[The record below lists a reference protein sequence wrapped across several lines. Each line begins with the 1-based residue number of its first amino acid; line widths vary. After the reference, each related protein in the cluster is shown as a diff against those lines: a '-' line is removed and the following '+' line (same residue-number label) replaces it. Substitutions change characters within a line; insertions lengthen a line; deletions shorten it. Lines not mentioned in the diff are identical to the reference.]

1 LTIKNLQSSIFN
13 IQLGRGVDMENKVRV
28 RAVISGRVQGVFFR
42 LETKKAAARY
52 GVFGWVKN
60 QRDGTVAAVF
70 EGPKENVDLTLAW
83 CKHGP
88 PIARVLDVDVTWEA
102 YKGEFNGFE
111 IRY

>member
-1 LTIKNLQSSIFN
+1 
-13 IQLGRGVDMENKVRV
+13 MENKVRV
-28 RAVISGRVQGVFFR
+28 HAVISGRVQGVFFR
-42 LETKKAAARY
+42 LETQKAAAIY

-83 CKHGP
+83 CKYGP
-88 PIARVLDVDVTWEA
+88 PIAKVLDVDVTWEE

>member
-1 LTIKNLQSSIFN
+1 
-13 IQLGRGVDMENKVRV
+13 MENKVRV

-60 QRDGTVAAVF
+60 QRDRTVAAVF
-70 EGPKENVDLTLAW
+70 EGPKENVDSMLSW

-88 PIARVLDVDVTWEA
+88 PFAKVLDVDVTWEE
-102 YKGEFNGFE
+102 YKGEFNGLE

>member
-1 LTIKNLQSSIFN
+1 
-13 IQLGRGVDMENKVRV
+13 METKVRV

-42 LETKKAAARY
+42 METKKAAARY

-70 EGPKENVDLTLAW
+70 EGSKENVDSALAW

-88 PIARVLDVDVTWEA
+88 ASAKVLDVDETWEE

>member
-1 LTIKNLQSSIFN
+1 
-13 IQLGRGVDMENKVRV
+13 MEDKVRA

-42 LETKKAAARY
+42 LETKKAASRY

-70 EGPKENVDLTLAW
+70 EGPRENVDSMLAW
-83 CKHGP
+83 CKQGP
-88 PIARVLDVDVTWEA
+88 PIAKVLDVDVTWES

>member
-1 LTIKNLQSSIFN
+1 
-13 IQLGRGVDMENKVRV
+13 MENKVRV

-42 LETKKAAARY
+42 LETKHAADGF

-70 EGPKENVDLTLAW
+70 EGSKENVDSILAW
-83 CKHGP
+83 CKQGP
-88 PIARVLDVDVTWEA
+88 PYARVLNVDVKWEE

-111 IRY
+111 VTY

>member
-1 LTIKNLQSSIFN
+1 
-13 IQLGRGVDMENKVRV
+13 MENKVRAH
-28 RAVISGRVQGVFFR
+28 AVISGRVQGVFFR
-42 LETKKAAARY
+42 LETLKAATRY

-70 EGPKENVDLTLAW
+70 EGAKENVDSMLSW
-83 CKHGP
+83 CNHGP
-88 PIARVLDVDVTWEA
+88 PIAKVLDVDITWEA